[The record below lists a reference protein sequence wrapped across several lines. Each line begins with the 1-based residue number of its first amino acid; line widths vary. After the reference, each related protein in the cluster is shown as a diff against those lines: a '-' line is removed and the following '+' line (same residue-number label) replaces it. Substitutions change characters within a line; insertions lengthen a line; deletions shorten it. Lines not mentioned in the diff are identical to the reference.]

1 MMAELELGGPRT
13 VVVVAAGTRFEV
25 LNVSDP

>member
-1 MMAELELGGPRT
+1 MMAELELGVPRT
-13 VVVVAAGTRFEV
+13 VVVVAPGARFEV